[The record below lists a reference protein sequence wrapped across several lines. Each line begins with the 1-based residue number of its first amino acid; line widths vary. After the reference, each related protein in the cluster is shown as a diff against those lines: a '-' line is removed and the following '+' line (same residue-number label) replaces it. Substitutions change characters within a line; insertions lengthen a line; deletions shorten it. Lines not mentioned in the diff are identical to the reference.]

1 MQQTS
6 WSIFRAVSESRHT
19 TWDTPLCPQ
28 CTMSTIH
35 DKEAL
40 LYVHIRMSYSP
51 EMKVFPKFNV
61 LVLFSFYLSQVV
73 KFRKLVNRT
82 DQVKL
87 FKTMSS
93 LIHNFSLR
101 LLRDVQ
107 YLPRNLA
114 TNIKCALQSLLAIKI
129 LTRVKTIKG
138 KTKNIKQNLIFIIR
152 QQLVTTNTVITVFE
166 CPKYKHN
173 PSEPFVSATNSS
185 VSSAHKTPNTN

>member
-6 WSIFRAVSESRHT
+6 WSIFMAVSESRHT

-28 CTMSTIH
+28 CTVSTIH
-35 DKEAL
+35 DKETL
-40 LYVHIRMSYSP
+40 LYIHIRMSYSP

-61 LVLFSFYLSQVV
+61 LVLFSFYLSHVV

-82 DQVKL
+82 DRVKL

-93 LIHNFSLR
+93 LIHNFSLC

-129 LTRVKTIKG
+129 LTQVKAIKG
-138 KTKNIKQNLIFIIR
+138 KTKNIKQNFIFIIR
-152 QQLVTTNTVITVFE
+152 QQLVATNTVITVFE
-166 CPKYKHN
+166 CPKHKHD
-173 PSEPFVSATNSS
+173 PSEPFLSATNSS
-185 VSSAHKTPNTN
+185 VSSALKTPNTN